1 MAFGY
6 TPGFG
11 AYQPPQNGFNQFPT
25 NFPAMQQNAPQPPAA
40 APQQGFSV
48 HPVTS
53 REEAMAV
60 QADFFGLGTL
70 LPSLAQGVI
79 WLKRFNPQTGAS
91 DMLEFKLVQPMQIR
105 EAAPGKIDPIDFL
118 RQLLSKVDEL
128 EKGVVIDV
136 SNEQPGADVGSG
148 NE

>member
-11 AYQPPQNGFNQFPT
+11 AYQPPQNGFNNFANNFPT
-25 NFPAMQQNAPQPPAA
+25 MQQNAPQATPAP
-40 APQQGFSV
+40 PQQGFSV

-105 EAAPGKIDPIDFL
+105 EVAPGKIDPIDFL

-136 SNEQPGADVGSG
+136 SDEQPGNAVGSG

>member
-6 TPGFG
+6 SPGF
-11 AYQPPQNGFNQFPT
+11 NGFQAPQTGFGTAPTYFP
-25 NFPAMQQNAPQPPAA
+25 PMQQNPVQTPTATPR
-40 APQQGFSV
+40 QGFSV

-105 EAAPGKIDPIDFL
+105 EVAPGKIDPIDFL

-136 SNEQPGADVGSG
+136 PDEQPGNAVGSG
-148 NE
+148 DE

>member
-6 TPGFG
+6 TPGF
-11 AYQPPQNGFNQFPT
+11 NGFQAPQTGFGTTPT
-25 NFPAMQQNAPQPPAA
+25 YLPPMQQNAPQAPTA

-105 EAAPGKIDPIDFL
+105 EVAPGKIDPIDFL

-136 SNEQPGADVGSG
+136 SNEQPGVDVGSG